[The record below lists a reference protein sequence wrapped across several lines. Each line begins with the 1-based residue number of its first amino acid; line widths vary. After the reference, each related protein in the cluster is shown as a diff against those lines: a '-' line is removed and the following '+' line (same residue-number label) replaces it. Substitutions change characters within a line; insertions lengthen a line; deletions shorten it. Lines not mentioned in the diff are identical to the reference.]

1 MAIEA
6 AIREML
12 LNDPLGNVPTYP
24 VVLGTRNQS
33 TELPA
38 YTYEVQN
45 VERSAVS
52 GHWQADVEV
61 RSIADGVDE
70 ALNLN
75 GYAEYALI
83 LGTYDSTVITAI
95 LNNGRTVDPPNV
107 GEGDEREPAE
117 AVLRLTIH
125 YKE

>member
-6 AIREML
+6 AVREML
-12 LNDPLGNVPTYP
+12 LNDPLGLVSLYL
-24 VVLGTRNQS
+24 VALGTRNQS
-33 TELPA
+33 TGLPS

-52 GHWQADVEV
+52 GHWQADVEI
-61 RSIADGVDE
+61 RSIADSVDD
-70 ALNLN
+70 ALALN
-75 GYAEYALI
+75 GYAESALV
-83 LGTYDSTVITAI
+83 LGTYDGTVITAI

-125 YKE
+125 YKD